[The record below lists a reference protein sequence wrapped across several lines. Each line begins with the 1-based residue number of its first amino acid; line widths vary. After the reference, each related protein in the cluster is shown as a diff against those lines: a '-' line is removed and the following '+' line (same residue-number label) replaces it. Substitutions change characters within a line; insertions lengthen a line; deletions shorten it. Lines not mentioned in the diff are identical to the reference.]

1 MRILLLA
8 LLSFLI
14 FPDQQ
19 RDEIDGVW
27 VGPFESSTHGSQ
39 STISYPK
46 VFNLKNGEYHV
57 DGLMIEE
64 ESGTFSFTDKTITF
78 GNETTNLVSKPGK
91 NIDSISFQN
100 PTNNLN
106 PIIFRRIPDS
116 LKSDDF
122 QNVELTGRKFRSEID
137 NQISVH
143 FINDSIVSY
152 SFPGEDEQRWKYKRL
167 DFHEFDILLVS
178 DGRTPPIIIKKQ
190 DGNTIRVSFYR
201 NQLVD
206 DIWTVK

>member
-1 MRILLLA
+1 MRIILLA
-8 LLSFLI
+8 LLSLFI
-14 FPDQQ
+14 IPDQQ

-27 VGPFESSTHGSQ
+27 VGPFEIGTQGSQ

-64 ESGTFSFTDKTITF
+64 ESGTFSFTDQTITF
-78 GNETTNLVSKPGK
+78 GNETTNLVSKTGK

-100 PTNNLN
+100 PTNDLN

-116 LKSDDF
+116 LKSDGF
-122 QNVELTGRKFRSEID
+122 KNVELIGKEFRSAID
-137 NQISVH
+137 SQISVH
-143 FINDSIVSY
+143 FISDSIVSY

-167 DFHEFDILLVS
+167 DFHGFDILLVS
-178 DGRTPPIIIKKQ
+178 DGRTPPIIMKKKG
-190 DGNTIRVSFYR
+190 GNTIRVSFYR

-206 DIWTVK
+206 DIWTLK